1 MSFRHAKFKTTPPL
15 VTRLIVRLI
24 NKTNDLKY
32 DKGEY
37 KTLENTKLHT
47 EALHPLPHE

>member
-1 MSFRHAKFKTTPPL
+1 MSSRHAKFKTTPPL
-15 VTRLIVRLI
+15 VTRLIVRPI

-37 KTLENTKLHT
+37 KTAHRGITPT
-47 EALHPLPHE
+47 AT